1 MDKTTLNQQIRL
13 LLETISEQS
22 EAISKYNNRIPQ
34 IEIDI
39 ILNNTRNLYEKY
51 CELDKLNNRLYSY
64 IDEEP
69 ITLLKEYE
77 KPQIIPEKIIEE
89 PKAEIIPE
97 PEPVIEEIP
106 VIEPEKIEIEE
117 EKTLVVD
124 ETEEIIEAQPETLF
138 EIQETTTTEITKEEV
153 MTESTN
159 PSIDLFSSST
169 TTTETIKVEKK
180 SFNEKIA
187 GNMEDKSVAH
197 NFQQNKISD
206 LKAAIGM
213 NDRFLFINEIFKG
226 NLQEY
231 SEQLNL
237 LNNQNNLE
245 DAISL
250 LNGIGFK
257 HSVREDLK
265 SFNTLKEL
273 ITRRYQ

>member
-1 MDKTTLNQQIRL
+1 MDKNTLNQQISL
-13 LLETISEQS
+13 LLETILEQTD
-22 EAISKYNNRIPQ
+22 AISKYNNRIPQ

-69 ITLLKEYE
+69 ITLLKPTE
-77 KPQIIPEKIIEE
+77 KPILIKEEIKTEPKTEEVPEPIIEE
-89 PKAEIIPE
+89 PQIK
-97 PEPVIEEIP
+97 
-106 VIEPEKIEIEE
+106 EPEKIEVLE
-117 EKTLVVD
+117 EK
-124 ETEEIIEAQPETLF
+124 IESSHEFIEDVEKEQEQIF
-138 EIQETTTTEITKEEV
+138 EMKEAITIEITKEE
-153 MTESTN
+153 TIAESVN

-169 TTTETIKVEKK
+169 TPTDTIKVEKK

-187 GNMEDKSVAH
+187 GNFEDKSVAH
-197 NFQQNKISD
+197 KIQQNKITD
-206 LKAAIGM
+206 LKTAIGM

-231 SEQLNL
+231 TEQLNL

-250 LNGIGFK
+250 LNGLK
-257 HSVREDLK
+257 LKYNLTDESK
-265 SFNTLKEL
+265 SFNTLKDL
-273 ITRRYQ
+273 VSRRYQ

>member
-1 MDKTTLNQQIRL
+1 MDKTTLNQQISL

-124 ETEEIIEAQPETLF
+124 ETEEILEAKPETLF
-138 EIQETTTTEITKEEV
+138 EIQETTTTETIKEEII
-153 MTESTN
+153 TEVSS
-159 PSIDLFSSST
+159 PSIDLFSSSS
-169 TTTETIKVEKK
+169 TETIKVEKK

-187 GNMEDKSVAH
+187 GNFEDKSVAH
-197 NFQQNKISD
+197 KLQQNKISD

>member
-1 MDKTTLNQQIRL
+1 MDKNTLNQQISL
-13 LLETISEQS
+13 LLETIIEQT

-39 ILNNTRNLYEKY
+39 IMNNTRNLYEKY

-69 ITLLKEYE
+69 ITLLKTTE
-77 KPQIIPEKIIEE
+77 KPIFIKEEIKTETKIEEVPKPIIEE
-89 PKAEIIPE
+89 LQIK
-97 PEPVIEEIP
+97 
-106 VIEPEKIEIEE
+106 EPEKMEVFE
-117 EKTLVVD
+117 EKIESAQEITEVVEKEQEQIFELK
-124 ETEEIIEAQPETLF
+124 ETI
-138 EIQETTTTEITKEEV
+138 TTEIIKEE
-153 MTESTN
+153 TIAESVN

-187 GNMEDKSVAH
+187 DNFEDKSVAH
-197 NFQQNKISD
+197 KIQQNKISD
-206 LKAAIGM
+206 LKTAIGI

-231 SEQLNL
+231 TEQLNL

-250 LNGIGFK
+250 LNGLRLK
-257 HSVREDLK
+257 YNLTDESK
-265 SFNTLKEL
+265 SFNTLKDL
-273 ITRRYQ
+273 ISRRYQ

>member
-1 MDKTTLNQQIRL
+1 MDKTTLNQQISL

-69 ITLLKEYE
+69 INLLKEYE

-106 VIEPEKIEIEE
+106 VIEPEKTEIEE
-117 EKTLVVD
+117 EKALVID
-124 ETEEIIEAQPETLF
+124 ETEEILEAKPETLF
-138 EIQETTTTEITKEEV
+138 EIQETTTTETIKEEII
-153 MTESTN
+153 TETIS
-159 PSIDLFSSST
+159 PSVDLFSSS
-169 TTTETIKVEKK
+169 TTETIKVEKK

-187 GNMEDKSVAH
+187 GNFEDKSVAH
-197 NFQQNKISD
+197 KLQQNKISD

-273 ITRRYQ
+273 INRRYQ